1 MRIRKTVVSL
11 LVTAAGVA
19 ALAGCGG
26 SGGGQSSAAAAK
38 DSPYQGKVVYWYWA
52 ESDVPGANKWM
63 AGRIKAYEALH
74 PKVQIQLVPQSSD
87 TLQGAFQT
95 AAQSKSG
102 PDIATQWATLPTLTP
117 AWEGHAVPISDY
129 VPASEI
135 GNWLNTSENT
145 DQGKVWA
152 VPFYLLGEPFVWNK
166 ALFKKAGLDPSHG
179 PRTWAELLADCAKL
193 KAAGIT
199 PISMG
204 NKDGAFG
211 AWFAGVVGGQGLDS
225 AKDLQDISLGKV
237 RFSDPKYSGFLTLQA
252 ELKQKGYFNDDI
264 ASIPIEQGWQ
274 QFAQQ
279 KAAMS
284 WSTDGNVAAWEKILG
299 ADKIG
304 VQPTPTWGTG
314 RLASY
319 YDATQSSD
327 AFITSWSS
335 HKRAAAA
342 FLAWLHQPENLESWY
357 QSTGAFPADK
367 RFPASRITDPLAK
380 QLYALDTRPNQIW
393 PENYFP
399 PQVDSNGIRPAGQ
412 MILAGSGT
420 PAQAVALWERTIK
433 QWKIQQPVQYQKY
446 QQWAAGTK

>member
-1 MRIRKTVVSL
+1 MRMRNAVFCL
-11 LVTAAGVA
+11 LAVAGLW

-26 SGGGQSSAAAAK
+26 GGQASSGAAK
-38 DSPYQGKVVYWYWA
+38 DNPYEGKVVYWFWA

-63 AGRIKAYEALH
+63 AGRIQKYEQLH

-117 AWEGHAVPISDY
+117 AWEGQAVPISDY
-129 VPASEI
+129 VPKSETD
-135 GNWLNTSENT
+135 NWLNTSENT
-145 DQGKVWA
+145 YQGKIWA
-152 VPFYLLGEPFVWNK
+152 MPLYLLGEPFTWNK

-179 PRTWAELLADCAKL
+179 PATWNELLTDCTKL

-199 PISMG
+199 PIVMG

-211 AWFAGVVGGQGLDS
+211 AWFAGVVGAQTLDS
-225 AKDLQDISLGKV
+225 VKDLQDISLGKV
-237 RFSDPKYSGFLTLQA
+237 DFADPKYSKFLTMQA
-252 ELKQKGYFNDDI
+252 DLKSKGCFNNDI
-264 ASIPIEQGWQ
+264 ASLPIEQGWQ
-274 QFAQQ
+274 LFAQQ
-279 KAAMS
+279 KGAMS
-284 WSTDGNVAAWEKILG
+284 WTTDGNVASWAKILG
-299 ADKIG
+299 AANIG
-304 VQPTPTWGTG
+304 VQPTPKWATG
-314 RLASY
+314 KLADS

-342 FLAWLHQPENLESWY
+342 FLAWLHQPENLQSWY
-357 QSTGAFPADK
+357 ATTGAFPADK
-367 RFPASRITDPLAK
+367 RFPVSQIKDPLAK
-380 QLYALDTRPNQIW
+380 QLYELDTRPNQIW

-420 PAQAVALWERTIK
+420 PAQAIDVWKRSID
-433 QWKIQQPVQYQKY
+433 QWKTQQPAQYKKY
-446 QQWAAGTK
+446 QEWAAGGQ